1 MIGTSIFL
9 LPNGTFFVELIV
21 FAAILYIAKRY
32 FLPVINKMLDER
44 QEKIRT
50 ALAAADAARAEAAAA
65 DDERAKVLAEARD
78 QARTIVAGAQ
88 ETSDQLKA
96 EAAGRAQVEYDR
108 IVALADSE
116 VASARQHAIDDAAGR
131 IGEIVFDL
139 VSKIV
144 AREVDQSTHDDLVRE
159 AVAALNAEAAK
170 GASRYSCCPS
180 SKDSPPPSSADST
193 RPRSRG

>member
-9 LPNGTFFVELIV
+9 LPNGTFFVELAV
-21 FAAILYIAKRY
+21 FAAILYIAKRF
-32 FLPVINKMLDER
+32 FLPTLNKMLGDR
-44 QEKIRT
+44 QEKIR
-50 ALAAADAARAEAAAA
+50 ASLAAADAARAEAAAA

-88 ETSDQLKA
+88 ETSDRLKA
-96 EAAGRAQVEYDR
+96 EAAGRAQAEYDR
-108 IVALADSE
+108 IVSTVQGE
-116 VASARQHAIDDAAGR
+116 VVAARQRAIDEASAR

-170 GASRYSCCPS
+170 ETSR
-180 SKDSPPPSSADST
+180 
-193 RPRSRG
+193 

>member
-1 MIGTSIFL
+1 
-9 LPNGTFFVELIV
+9 
-21 FAAILYIAKRY
+21 LYIAKRF

-108 IVALADSE
+108 IVATAQSE
-116 VASARQHAIDDAAGR
+116 VVAARQHAIDDASAR

-170 GASRYSCCPS
+170 GASR
-180 SKDSPPPSSADST
+180 
-193 RPRSRG
+193 